1 MKRAL
6 IQGATACVEGAIAAG
21 CRFFAGYPITPS
33 HEIMDLFAIRMPEVG
48 GVFIQMEDEIATI
61 SAVIGASWAGKK
73 AMTATSGPGLALMQE
88 SISYAAMTETPIV
101 IVDIQRGGPATGTPT
116 LPSQGDVLSARYGGH
131 GDYEIIALCPAS
143 VQEMFDFTVRAFEL
157 AEKFRVPTFIL
168 SDAIINHMR
177 EQTIIREDIVPYE
190 RKEPLPS
197 EIGFPFKPKANLVPP
212 MHTFGKG
219 YKVHVTG
226 LAHDETGFP
235 VTSDLKLY
243 EKLIR
248 RLSDKINK
256 NKPEIVEFETRWLED
271 AELVVLSYGGA
282 ARACY
287 SAVELA
293 RRRKLKAGL
302 LRLKTLWPF
311 DFEGIKEKIRDQKV
325 LVVEMN
331 NGQIYGLL
339 RPWFK
344 HCYSLR
350 SFGDLPLPEKV
361 YKKLKDIYGLRTS

>member
-1 MKRAL
+1 MKRTL

-21 CRFFAGYPITPS
+21 CRFYAGYPITPS
-33 HEIMDLFAIRMPEVG
+33 SEIMDLFAIRMPEVG

-61 SAVIGASWAGKK
+61 SAVIGAAWAGKK

-101 IVDIQRGGPATGTPT
+101 IVDVQRAGPATGAPT
-116 LPSQGDVLSARYGGH
+116 LPSQGDVLSARYGGG
-131 GDYEIIALCPAS
+131 GDYEIIALCPTS
-143 VQEMFDFTVRAFEL
+143 VQEMFDFTVKAFEL
-157 AEKFRVPTFIL
+157 AERFRVPTLIL

-177 EQTIIREDIVPYE
+177 EQITIKEDIIPYE
-190 RKEPLPS
+190 RKGPLQR

-212 MHTFGKG
+212 MHIFGKG
-219 YKVHVTG
+219 YKVHITG
-226 LAHDETGFP
+226 LVHDETGFP

-248 RLSDKINK
+248 RLCDKINK
-256 NKPEIVEFETRWLED
+256 NKHEIVEFETRYLED
-271 AELVVLSYGGA
+271 AELAVLSYGA
-282 ARACY
+282 VARACH

-293 RRRKLKAGL
+293 RRRKLKVGL

-311 DFEGIKEKIRDQKV
+311 DFEGMKEKIGERKV

-331 NGQIYGLL
+331 NGQIYSLL

-344 HCYSLR
+344 RCYSLKC
-350 SFGDLPLPEKV
+350 FGNIPTPEEV
-361 YKKLKDIYGLRTS
+361 YKKLKDLYG